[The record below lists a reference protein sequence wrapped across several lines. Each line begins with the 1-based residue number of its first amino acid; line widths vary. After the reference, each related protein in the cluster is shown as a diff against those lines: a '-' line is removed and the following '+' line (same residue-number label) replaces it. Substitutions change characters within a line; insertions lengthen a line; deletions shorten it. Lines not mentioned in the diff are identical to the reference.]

1 MKNVLI
7 RMAIVAALFTGA
19 IHAANNIRFVP
30 DHIKGHCLTQHFNYG
45 ADMETCIA
53 GQLAKAGV

>member
-1 MKNVLI
+1 
-7 RMAIVAALFTGA
+7 MAIVAALFTGA

>member
-1 MKNVLI
+1 MNLVLRMTLVAVLFAGTIYATQQI
-7 RMAIVAALFTGA
+7 RY
-19 IHAANNIRFVP
+19 VP